1 MNGPRL
7 AYARPGPNIRGVT
20 LLKLP
25 ALHGG
30 VWVPQPTMQHGGILP
45 YPRGTVLRIDI
56 GSAGRCLAEIAQLVA
71 GALRTCKD
79 IEVVGT
85 DPYGVAD
92 TVNELGRALAEV
104 HARGGAATC

>member
-1 MNGPRL
+1 MNGPQL

-20 LLKLP
+20 VLQLP

-30 VWVPQPTMQHGGILP
+30 VWVPEPTMPHGGILP

-56 GSAGRCLAEIAQLVA
+56 GPAGRCIEYVAQQIA
-71 GALRTCKD
+71 GALRVCKD

-104 HARGGAATC
+104 HARGAATC